1 MAVDVS
7 VQLNRRAGWVSLAVA
22 LALLAGGGYLALRW
36 RIAVAAEQVRTQL
49 TDQVSDL
56 ARTINPERLQA
67 LTFTAEDAQRP
78 EFLRLCAQLAA
89 YRTTMGVRGIWS
101 AAFRDGRL
109 RFGPSAYTQGD
120 PRAVAPGS
128 LYEQPLPPI
137 DRLLEDGRAFTQ
149 EFRTDTL
156 GSYVTAIAAVRDP
169 RSDKPLMI
177 VGLEMD
183 AAQLEAALD
192 LARRGPL
199 LSVAALA
206 AILLVGAGAVV
217 WRNRQTPDR
226 FARWRF
232 MEAYILAAF
241 GMTLTLLAAWGF
253 DDSQRR
259 FRHSQF
265 RQLAQANF
273 NLVLDAFR
281 DLQRHKMDA
290 LERFFESSREV
301 DRDEFRRFTAAMAQR
316 RDIQAIA
323 WVQPV
328 IEAYMA
334 EWEARAR
341 AEGLQGFT
349 IWQQGADGARQP
361 ATGRAMYYPLWY
373 IEPQS
378 ENAAALGFDQGSE
391 TARQAALETAMASGL
406 PTATDPVRWV
416 SHAENPDSLLIFQ
429 PFYFGDRSSRHLRGF
444 GLAAINGASFLQTAL
459 AGGLADKTPTVVELY
474 QNLAGQNARF
484 IAASNAQQGPLSST
498 VPGVWTPADPRH
510 ASLCLGFPVFAFGQ
524 AYTLIVHP
532 SPAFL
537 ATLPAGAGWI
547 ALGVGLLLTA
557 VVSAFVHFMLR
568 RRDILE
574 AQVQARTAELRATL
588 YSIGDA
594 VVTSDIH
601 GRIRQMNPVA
611 VTLTGWSEAE
621 ARGKPLEEV
630 LRISGDRND
639 QEPNL
644 LARVLGGKGPE
655 GLNGDDAWL
664 MDRHGGRQPIDYSGA
679 AIRDERGE
687 FGGVVLVLRDI
698 SERKEAEAALHQQN
712 DLLWRITDTSPVG
725 IVVADTKARITFVNG
740 TAETILGLS
749 RDQLTRKSH
758 EDIDWRI
765 FDIEGKS
772 LNKEDLPF
780 PRVLAAQ
787 GPISDVQYALD
798 RPDGRR
804 VLLSINGAPLR
815 DSAGKI
821 TGAVFSLADITAQRQ
836 LQESF
841 LQAQKMESVGRLAGG
856 VAHDFNNM
864 LSVINGYS
872 EMLLARMAP
881 DDPSRADLK
890 EILGAGQRS
899 ELLVRQLLAFAR
911 KQTIAPVRLDLNKT
925 VTTTLKMLSRIIGE
939 DIQLVWAPA
948 RNIWPVRMDPAQ
960 LDQILSN
967 LVVNARDAISGG
979 GGKVTI
985 ETGTAVF
992 DQDYCDAHAGFL
1004 PGHYALLAVS
1014 DNGCGMDRQ
1023 TLAHVFE
1030 PFFTT
1035 KPQGQGTGLGLAT
1048 VYGIVRQNNGFI
1060 NVYSEPGQGTTVK
1073 IYLPRFDEEP
1083 AAETQVKGSV
1093 DMPSGTE
1100 TILLVEDEEA
1110 LLKLAELL
1118 LKKLGYT
1125 VLAAATPEQA
1135 IRLVQ
1140 EYAGSIHLLMTDVV
1154 MPEMSG
1160 RDLWQRLS
1168 ALRPDLKCLFM
1179 SGYTADII
1187 THHGVLEAGVHFL
1200 QKPFQVQVLAAK
1212 LREALDT

>member
-7 VQLNRRAGWVSLAVA
+7 VQLNRRTGWVMLAVA
-22 LALLAGGGYLALRW
+22 MALLAVGGYLALRW
-36 RIAVAAEQVRTQL
+36 RIAAAAEQVSTQL
-49 TDQVSDL
+49 KDQVSDL

-67 LTFTAEDAQRP
+67 LTFTAEDAQCP

-89 YRTTMGVRGIWS
+89 YRATMGVRGIWS
-101 AAFRDGRL
+101 AAYRDGRL
-109 RFGPSAYTQGD
+109 RYGPTAYSQAD
-120 PRAVAPGS
+120 PRAVAPGTP
-128 LYEQPLPPI
+128 YEQPSPRI
-137 DRLLEDGRAFTQ
+137 SRLLEDGRAFTQ
-149 EFRTDTL
+149 GPRTDAL
-156 GSYVTAIAAVRDP
+156 GSYVSAIAAVRDP
-169 RSDKPLMI
+169 RSDQPLMI

-183 AAQLEAALD
+183 AAKWEAALD
-192 LARRGPL
+192 QARRGPL

-206 AILLVGAGAVV
+206 AILLAGAGAVA
-217 WRNRQTPDR
+217 WRHRQTSDR
-226 FARWRF
+226 FAPWRF

-241 GMTLTLLAAWGF
+241 GLTLTLLAAWGF
-253 DDSQRR
+253 DDRQRH

-273 NLVLDAFR
+273 NQVLDAFR
-281 DLQRHKMDA
+281 DLQRHKLDS
-290 LERFFESSREV
+290 LERFFESSRDV

-316 RDIQAIA
+316 RDMQAIA

-328 IEAYMA
+328 IEAYMG

-341 AEGLQGFT
+341 AEGVRGFT
-349 IWQQGADGARQP
+349 IWQQGADGARQS
-361 ATGRAMYYPLWY
+361 ASGRPMYYPIWY
-373 IEPQS
+373 LEPQL
-378 ENAAALGFDQGSE
+378 ENAAALGFDLGSE
-391 TARQAALETAMASGL
+391 AARRAALETAMASGL
-406 PTATDPVRWV
+406 PTATDPVRLV
-416 SHAENPDSLLIFQ
+416 VQAENPDGLLIFQ
-429 PFYFGDRSSRHLRGF
+429 SFYFGDRSARHLRGF
-444 GLAAINGASFLQTAL
+444 GLAAIKGASFLQTAL
-459 AGGLADKTPTVVELY
+459 AGGLVDKTPTVVELY
-474 QNLAGQNARF
+474 QNLVGRNPRF

-498 VPGVWTPADPRH
+498 VPGIWTPADPRH
-510 ASLCLGFPVFAFGQ
+510 AALCLNFPVFAFGQ

-547 ALGVGLLLTA
+547 ALGVGLLLTT
-557 VVSAFVHFMLR
+557 VVSAFAHFGLR

-574 AQVQARTAELRATL
+574 AQVQERTAELRATL

-594 VVTSDIH
+594 VVTADIH

-664 MDRHGGRQPIDYSGA
+664 MDRQGGRRPIDYSGA
-679 AIRDERGE
+679 AIRDERGD

-712 DLLWRITDTSPVG
+712 DLLRRITDTSPVG
-725 IVVADTKARITFVNG
+725 IVVADAEARITFVNG
-740 TAETILGLS
+740 TAETITGVN
-749 RDQLTRKSH
+749 RDQLLQQGHK
-758 EDIDWRI
+758 DIPWRLY
-765 FDIEGKS
+765 DIAGGPITAEQ
-772 LNKEDLPF
+772 LPF
-780 PRVLAAQ
+780 HKVLAAQ
-787 GPISDVQYALD
+787 GPIFDVQYALD

-804 VLLSINGAPLR
+804 VLLSVNGAPLR
-815 DSAGKI
+815 DSTGKI

-872 EMLLARMAP
+872 EMLLTRMAP
-881 DDPSRADLK
+881 GDPLREEVK

-899 ELLVRQLLAFAR
+899 EMLVRQLLAFAR
-911 KQTIAPVRLDLNKT
+911 KQTIAPVRMDLNKT
-925 VTTTLKMLSRIIGE
+925 VTATLKMLSRIIGE
-939 DIQLVWAPA
+939 DIKLVWAPK
-948 RNIWPVRMDPAQ
+948 RDIWPVRMDPAQ
-960 LDQILSN
+960 LDQILGN
-967 LVVNARDAISGG
+967 LVVNARDAITDGG
-979 GGKVTI
+979 RVTI
-985 ETGTAVF
+985 ETGTASF
-992 DQDYCDAHAGFL
+992 DPAYCETHVGFQ
-1004 PGHYALLAVS
+1004 PGHYVLLAVS

-1023 TLAHVFE
+1023 TLSHVFE

-1035 KPQGQGTGLGLAT
+1035 KPQGEGTGLGLAT

-1060 NVYSEPGQGTTVK
+1060 DIYSEPGQGTTIK
-1073 IYLPRFDEEP
+1073 IYLPRFDEAP
-1083 AAETQVKGSV
+1083 TAEAQTKRPV
-1093 DMPSGTE
+1093 DMPTGTE

-1110 LLKLAELL
+1110 LLKLAEIL
-1118 LKKLGYT
+1118 LKKLGYS
-1125 VLAAATPEQA
+1125 VLAAGTPEQA
-1135 IRLVQ
+1135 IRLV
-1140 EYAGSIHLLMTDVV
+1140 EAYSGSIHLLMTDVV

-1160 RDLWQRLS
+1160 RELWQRLG

-1179 SGYTADII
+1179 SGYTANII
-1187 THHGVLEAGVHFL
+1187 THHGVLNPNVHFL
-1200 QKPFQVQVLAAK
+1200 QKPFQLQVLAAK
-1212 LREALDT
+1212 LREALDD